1 MRIRSWVDGHDG
13 DGDGDGDGTESTLA
27 YLVHTSDNTPHH
39 LLVLPRPILSN
50 QV

>member
-1 MRIRSWVDGHDG
+1 MYEVVVGAGRITRYD
-13 DGDGDGDGTESTLA
+13 
-27 YLVHTSDNTPHH
+27 VHTSDNTPHH